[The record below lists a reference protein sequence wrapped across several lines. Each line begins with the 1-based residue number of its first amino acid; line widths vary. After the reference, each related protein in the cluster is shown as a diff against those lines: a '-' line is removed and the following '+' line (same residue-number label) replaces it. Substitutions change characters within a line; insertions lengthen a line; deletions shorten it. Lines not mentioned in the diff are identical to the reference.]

1 MDLNEKLERLHEESD
16 NYYENND
23 YEKALQCLNEIYEI
37 DPDDL
42 ENLENMAAINLILK
56 RYGEAI
62 EIAERLPEDCW
73 ARYLI
78 IGHYHNMANQK
89 EDTLKN
95 YLKAHKLNPRHKT
108 PLLNLAFLHKFENE
122 HEKAFEYTFKI
133 LEIDVNDID
142 ALALLID
149 LYLDTYQFE
158 EVIAY
163 SKRAMTISDER
174 DDMIYPALAFS
185 YLMTGK
191 AERGWNCLVE
201 AISKHPDDMG
211 FYANLETYAF
221 AINDDKKAMDIFN
234 VATIKDPSSP
244 EPYLALAMFYKSSG
258 DLKNAKKY
266 YEKYLE
272 REDEHIAMGFDEF

>member
-62 EIAERLPEDCW
+62 EIAERLPKDCW
-73 ARYLI
+73 GRYLI

-89 EDTLKN
+89 EDALKN
-95 YLKAHKLNPRHKT
+95 YLKAHEMNPKHKT

-122 HEKAFEYTFKI
+122 NEKTFEYTFKI
-133 LEIDVNDID
+133 LEIDANDIN
-142 ALALLID
+142 ALAILID

-158 EVIAY
+158 EVIQY
-163 SKRAMTISDER
+163 SKRALAISDER
-174 DDMIYPALAFS
+174 DDVIYPALAFS

-191 AERGWNCLVE
+191 PEMGWNCLVE
-201 AISKHPDDMG
+201 AIFKHPDDMG

-221 AINDDKKAMDIFN
+221 AINDEKKAMDIFN

-272 REDEHIAMGFDEF
+272 REDEHIAMDFDEF